1 MALEDINPSF
11 RMDTSVAPV
20 WKCENYNIED
30 KTFEV
35 YYNDGTL
42 NNDEWYGP
50 IYMDLDALEP
60 ENVNPLRFQIA
71 DAVAARVTYEQ
82 CRETDMSQSILYLNS
97 ILGQE
102 QSVSQE
108 ELMAHHE
115 AMVKN
120 DPQYVDPNSLTATQ
134 VVNVYSEDDFDEQF
148 EALSAALNSEE

>member
-1 MALEDINPSF
+1 MQDLTQTPTFVVKNYDI
-11 RMDTSVAPV
+11 DTGEFDV
-20 WKCENYNIED
+20 
-30 KTFEV
+30 F
-35 YYNDGTL
+35 YNDGSL
-42 NNDEWYGP
+42 NSSEWYGP
-50 IYMDLDALEP
+50 IHMDLDALEP

-82 CRETDMSQSILYLNS
+82 CKETDMSQSILYLNS

-148 EALSAALNSEE
+148 EALSAELAED

>member
-11 RMDTSVAPV
+11 RMDTSVAPI

-60 ENVNPLRFQIA
+60 CL
-71 DAVAARVTYEQ
+71 
-82 CRETDMSQSILYLNS
+82 LYTS
-97 ILGQE
+97 P
-102 QSVSQE
+102 SPR
-108 ELMAHHE
+108 
-115 AMVKN
+115 
-120 DPQYVDPNSLTATQ
+120 D
-134 VVNVYSEDDFDEQF
+134 
-148 EALSAALNSEE
+148 

>member
-11 RMDTSVAPV
+11 RMDTSVAPI

-82 CRETDMSQSILYLNS
+82 CKETDMSQSL
-97 ILGQE
+97 
-102 QSVSQE
+102 
-108 ELMAHHE
+108 
-115 AMVKN
+115 
-120 DPQYVDPNSLTATQ
+120 SLIHI
-134 VVNVYSEDDFDEQF
+134 
-148 EALSAALNSEE
+148 